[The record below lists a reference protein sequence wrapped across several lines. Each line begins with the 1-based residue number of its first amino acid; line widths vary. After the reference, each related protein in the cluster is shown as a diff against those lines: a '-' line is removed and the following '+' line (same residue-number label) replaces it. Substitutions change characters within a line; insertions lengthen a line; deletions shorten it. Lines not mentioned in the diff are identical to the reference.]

1 MYLLNFGHPFTEQ
14 QLASLSEHLG
24 GTELE
29 EVKLAAHFD
38 PEQTFQPQVDAVM
51 RRIEIKPDEW
61 QQQPIIVNLPTLSV
75 IAGLVLAELHG
86 RMGYFPPVVRL
97 KPVSS
102 LGPVVFELAE
112 VLNLNAIRDQA
123 RRRR

>member
-1 MYLLNFGHPFTEQ
+1 ME
-14 QLASLSEHLG
+14 
-24 GTELE
+24 
-29 EVKLAAHFD
+29 
-38 PEQTFQPQVDAVM
+38 
-51 RRIEIKPDEW
+51 RIAIKPDEW
-61 QQQPIIVNLPTLSV
+61 QQQPIIVNLPALSV

-112 VLNLNAIRDQA
+112 VLPLNAVREAA
-123 RRRR
+123 RQKRQGH